1 MKFENLDKLFE
12 LYVQDVVKKNKEKY
26 SSHEALENDLGMLF
40 NRFENVKVRT
50 LDGKTP
56 KEYARELRED
66 GEIFDYVSKCLE
78 NNIEVT
84 DTILDE
90 VVRTEGAVEYLNGLL
105 YENNKD
111 AKLLA
116 SLLLKE
122 IGGDEVEDIFISLLT
137 NDEMPDEVK
146 TVAFEYL
153 SDGDDCVHDKI
164 LEIINGVPEKN
175 QGILVEALSNFKGRK
190 DVFFWLVTMLQRAED
205 VPMYAG
211 LLGRYGDASAI
222 DILKSFAQE
231 VDINY
236 VEFVEIRNAV
246 EELGGEM
253 SEEKDFSD
261 DPYYKYINHVNS
273 EETVA
278 ENSENAD
285 AKN

>member
-12 LYVQDVVKKNKEKY
+12 LYVQEAVRKNKEKY
-26 SSHEALENDLGMLF
+26 SSHEALEDDLGMLF
-40 NRFENVKVRT
+40 NRFENVRIKT

-56 KEYARELRED
+56 KEYAAELRED

-84 DTILDE
+84 DTICDE
-90 VVRTEGAVEYLNGLL
+90 VVRAEGATEYLNGLL

-116 SLLLKE
+116 ALLLKE
-122 IGGDEVEDIFISLLT
+122 IDDEEVEDIFISVLT

-153 SDGDDCVHDKI
+153 SDGDDCVPEKI
-164 LEIINGVPEKN
+164 LEIINSVPEKN
-175 QGILVEALSNFKGRK
+175 QGILVEVLSNFKGRK
-190 DVFFWLVTMLQRAED
+190 DVFYWLVTMLQRAED
-205 VPMYAG
+205 VPTYAG
-211 LLGRYGDASAI
+211 LLGIYGDAAAI
-222 DILKSFAQE
+222 DILKSFASE

-253 SEEKDFSD
+253 TEEKDFSD
-261 DPYYKYINHVNS
+261 DPYYKYINHIG
-273 EETVA
+273 
-278 ENSENAD
+278 ENGENPENAET
-285 AKN
+285 KN

>member
-12 LYVQDVVKKNKEKY
+12 LYVQEAVRKNKEKY
-26 SSHEALENDLGMLF
+26 SSHEALEDDLGMLF
-40 NRFENVKVRT
+40 NRFENVRIKT

-56 KEYARELRED
+56 KEYAAELRED

-84 DTILDE
+84 DTICDE
-90 VVRTEGAVEYLNGLL
+90 VVRAEGATEYLNGLL

-116 SLLLKE
+116 ALLLKE
-122 IGGDEVEDIFISLLT
+122 IDDEEVEDIFISVLT

-153 SDGDDCVHDKI
+153 SDGDDCVSEKI
-164 LEIINGVPEKN
+164 LEIINSVPEKN
-175 QGILVEALSNFKGRK
+175 QGILVEVLSNFKGRK
-190 DVFFWLVTMLQRAED
+190 DVFYWLVTMLQRAED
-205 VPMYAG
+205 VPTYAG
-211 LLGRYGDASAI
+211 LLGRYGDAAAI
-222 DILKSFAQE
+222 DILKSFASE

-253 SEEKDFSD
+253 TEEKDFSD
-261 DPYYKYINHVNS
+261 DPYYKYINHIGDNG
-273 EETVA
+273 ENPETA
-278 ENSENAD
+278 ET
-285 AKN
+285 KN